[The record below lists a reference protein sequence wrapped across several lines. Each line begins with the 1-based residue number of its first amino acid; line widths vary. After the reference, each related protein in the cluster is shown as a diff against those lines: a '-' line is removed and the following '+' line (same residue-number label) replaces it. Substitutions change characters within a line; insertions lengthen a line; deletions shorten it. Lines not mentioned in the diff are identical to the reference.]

1 MSNEEADAE
10 LQEAWG
16 GAGMSA
22 ILLLSRDEAVM
33 SHNYER
39 QHKDAGLPLFRVMG
53 TPEPQD
59 KEAVWPPGILGTTQE
74 ACLGWSHGSS
84 GRAHTLRAQGPE
96 FKLQCHT
103 KKKMG

>member
-59 KEAVWPPGILGTTQE
+59 KEAVWPPGILGAGVTARAVE
-74 ACLGWSHGSS
+74 RIPCEHKALNSNSS
-84 GRAHTLRAQGPE
+84 ATHT
-96 FKLQCHT
+96 
-103 KKKMG
+103 